1 MTIKLQVSRIVAGVD
16 DELAAPA
23 KARPGRKSGPG
34 SGRAPAVPSEEYED
48 RALLN
53 MAERLM
59 DELVQLRK
67 AAENALDD
75 ASAGLAAAT
84 NIITKLERRL
94 GIKAAKG
101 GK

>member
-34 SGRAPAVPSEEYED
+34 AGRAPAVPSEEYED

-75 ASAGLAAAT
+75 AAVIVNTIA
-84 NIITKLERRL
+84 KLERRL

>member
-16 DELAAPA
+16 NELATPA

-34 SGRAPAVPSEEYED
+34 AGRAPAVPSEEYED

-59 DELVQLRK
+59 DEMVQLRK

-84 NIITKLERRL
+84 NIIAKLERRL
-94 GIKAAKG
+94 GIKAANGRK
-101 GK
+101 

>member
-1 MTIKLQVSRIVAGVD
+1 
-16 DELAAPA
+16 
-23 KARPGRKSGPG
+23 
-34 SGRAPAVPSEEYED
+34 
-48 RALLN
+48 
-53 MAERLM
+53 M

-75 ASAGLAAAT
+75 AAVIVNTIA
-84 NIITKLERRL
+84 KLERRL